1 MSPIDAPRPPAGP
14 APRHLKTVL
23 GLKLKRLR
31 EARGLTLREMGE
43 RTGLSISYLAEI
55 EAGKKYPKLEKILQV
70 AQGLGC
76 TYEELVST
84 TLDAD
89 FDALQAFLSS
99 PAVHD
104 FPFDLFGVRTG
115 ELMKLL
121 TRSPHE
127 ITALLRTLQDI
138 ASQYKIGAT
147 HFLRA
152 ALRSYQ
158 ELTGNYY
165 APIEE
170 AADAFRRDLGARSP
184 NGWDAASLC
193 AWLTSHGV
201 STIDTHLLGAR
212 PALRNFR
219 ALRLEDPPRLLLNPR
234 LSPFQQ
240 AFVLAREIGYER
252 LQLKARSQ
260 TTPPDRED
268 SFEQVLNDFQASYF
282 AGAVLLPRDRIVA
295 DLKAFF
301 RRPTWQPDAVVK
313 LLETYQVTPET
324 LMYRFSQLIG
334 HEFGL
339 RAHFLKFSVEH
350 DRVRLLKQLNLS
362 NLRIPA
368 GIDADEHYCRRW
380 LSTRLL
386 LDLGRRQRRRT
397 RPAAGRGARRA
408 DPARLDAIVKAQ
420 HSTFVDRPDEQFF
433 CFGMSLPEPLRPDL
447 NISLTV
453 GFRVDEAFRRT
464 VRFVADPAIPH
475 IVLNGTCEHCPLSAR
490 DCAERAAPP
499 VLYQQELARADLQR
513 ELHALAGGR
522 LGTGASSSGGGS
534 AS

>member
-1 MSPIDAPRPPAGP
+1 MSPADAPLAPAPVPVATPPA
-14 APRHLKTVL
+14 APGAPLHLKTIL

-70 AQGLGC
+70 SQGLGC
-76 TYEELVST
+76 TYEELVSSK
-84 TLDAD
+84 LDGD
-89 FDALQAFLSS
+89 FDALHALLSS
-99 PAVHD
+99 PAVHN

-138 ASQYKIGAT
+138 ASQYNIGAT

-165 APIEE
+165 EAIED
-170 AADAFRRDLGARSP
+170 AADAFRRDLGGRSP
-184 NGWDAASLC
+184 AGWDLASLR
-193 AWLTSHGV
+193 AWLVAHGV
-201 STIDTHLLGAR
+201 REIDDRLLGAR
-212 PALRNFR
+212 PALRTFR
-219 ALRLEDPPRLLLNPR
+219 ALRLDDPPRLLLNPR
-234 LSPFQQ
+234 LSAFQQ
-240 AFVLAREIGYER
+240 AFALAREVGYLR
-252 LQLKARSQ
+252 LNLKARSQ

-282 AGAVLLPRDRIVA
+282 AGAFLLPRDRIVA
-295 DLKAFF
+295 DLKGFF
-301 RRPTWQPDAVVK
+301 RLPTWQPQAVLA
-313 LLETYQVTPET
+313 LLDKYQVTPET

-334 HEFGL
+334 PQFGL
-339 RAHFLKFSVEH
+339 QAHFLKFSVEYG
-350 DRVRLLKQLNLS
+350 RVRLLKQLNLS
-362 NLRIPA
+362 RLRIPA

-386 LDLGRRQRRRT
+386 AELAARQRRR
-397 RPAAGRGARRA
+397 PKRA
-408 DPARLDAIVKAQ
+408 LDPIVKAQ
-420 HSTFVDRPDEQFF
+420 HSTFVDRPDEAFF
-433 CFGMSLPEPLRPDL
+433 CFGMALVEPLRPDL

-453 GFRVDEAFRRT
+453 GFRADEAFART
-464 VRFVADPAIPH
+464 VRFARDRAIPR
-475 IVLNGTCEHCPLSAR
+475 IVLNGTCEHCPLGGR
-490 DCAERAAPP
+490 DCTDRAAPP
-499 VLYQQELARADLQR
+499 VLYQQDLARAELDR
-513 ELHALAGGR
+513 ELHALGGR
-522 LGTGASSSGGGS
+522 GRDRS
-534 AS
+534 